1 MLQLAGLGVLALGGV
16 IVIGMLVDRLF
27 GGPAYGL
34 LRVVRSLNAGD
45 VRARMRRTDGSGVIR
60 RLSRSV
66 NALALRMEE
75 HQHAAAA
82 LEDQLRN
89 ERAARLVE
97 TLPPPPPPTA
107 AARPEGSRTPTYSV
121 EPVLED
127 PSPTPP
133 TAVPVKEEAQLG
145 VVGTGLRERAE
156 TALLVAL
163 PARLLTRCSPSVR
176 AARAGAVCAARAGE
190 LSCGKT
196 LLTGRCA
203 NAPGLGRHEVGCPNG
218 LRRAKPSA
226 ARGPRRS
233 SAPTGKFNRAE
244 PQHQPGTT

>member
-1 MLQLAGLGVLALGGV
+1 MIGL
-16 IVIGMLVDRLF
+16 LVDRLF

-45 VRARMRRTDGSGVIR
+45 VRARMRRTDGTGVIG

-97 TLPPPPPPTA
+97 TLPPPPPPAA

-127 PSPTPP
+127 PVAE
-133 TAVPVKEEAQLG
+133 TADGVPSEEEAYW
-145 VVGTGLRERAE
+145 GLRETPFENAPESRASCGCPRR
-156 TALLVAL
+156 T
-163 PARLLTRCSPSVR
+163 PTRWSGSRTRCASG
-176 AARAGAVCAARAGE
+176 AA
-190 LSCGKT
+190 
-196 LLTGRCA
+196 
-203 NAPGLGRHEVGCPNG
+203 APC
-218 LRRAKPSA
+218 
-226 ARGPRRS
+226 
-233 SAPTGKFNRAE
+233 
-244 PQHQPGTT
+244 